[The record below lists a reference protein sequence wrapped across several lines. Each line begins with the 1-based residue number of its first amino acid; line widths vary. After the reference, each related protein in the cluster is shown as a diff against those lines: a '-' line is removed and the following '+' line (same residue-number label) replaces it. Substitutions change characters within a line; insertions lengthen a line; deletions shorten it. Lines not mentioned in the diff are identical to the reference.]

1 MMRHSIIRRSVVALV
16 LAALGMAVRPY
27 AQAIGQDGFRF
38 RTGVELVNVTA
49 TVTDLSGRFVPGL
62 TEMDFLVFEDD
73 QPVDITH
80 FSAERV
86 PVSLGIVLDTSG
98 SMDGA
103 KISAARTALER
114 LLFELL
120 GPEDEVFLYRFDNLP
135 HLVEGWTTDR
145 GRIRDD
151 LKRLPTDG
159 ATALYDAVAEALPLL
174 KSGRHRKKALL
185 VISDGND
192 TSSKTD
198 LLKLKRLI
206 RESEAL
212 VYALGI
218 DAQLTTT
225 PAGGPRR
232 NERVFY
238 QSGNQRVEQRGR
250 PFPIPSPF
258 PAPRT
263 PPRSPPVPG
272 VPPPGAAPPPRQPRT
287 PPADEPSNAGPH
299 RGDERVNVG
308 ALHDVTDDSGGRTE
322 ILRDTKD
329 LAPATERIADE
340 LSNQYYLGYPSLAR
354 RDGLW
359 HTIRVEV
366 RDPSLR
372 VRARRGYVA
381 AS

>member
-1 MMRHSIIRRSVVALV
+1 MRRITPRSIVATTVLAAVALV
-16 LAALGMAVRPY
+16 ASDRPLA
-27 AQAIGQDGFRF
+27 GQEGFRF
-38 RTGVELVNVTA
+38 KSGVELINVTA
-49 TVTDLSGRFVPGL
+49 TVTDRSGRFVPGL
-62 TEMDFLVFEDD
+62 RLDDFVVYEDD
-73 QPVDITH
+73 KPVEVSH